1 MFPRILNL
9 VKLTFYICGD
19 KEYLTLILVINLKY
33 FIPIIEFSFYR
44 LMASFGTSNIVIS
57 KYKRVSAMTNNEK
70 STELYY
76 ISVKSM
82 KTIAYKISKSFGL
95 KKQESLNL
103 ISKKL
108 GFTSYQKFKGFIE
121 EDFLEISLSEL
132 HEIVDSLS
140 KDYNRKK
147 EKVLDFFIAE
157 KDCY

>member
-1 MFPRILNL
+1 
-9 VKLTFYICGD
+9 
-19 KEYLTLILVINLKY
+19 
-33 FIPIIEFSFYR
+33 
-44 LMASFGTSNIVIS
+44 MASFGTSNIVIS

-140 KDYNRKK
+140 KDYDRKK